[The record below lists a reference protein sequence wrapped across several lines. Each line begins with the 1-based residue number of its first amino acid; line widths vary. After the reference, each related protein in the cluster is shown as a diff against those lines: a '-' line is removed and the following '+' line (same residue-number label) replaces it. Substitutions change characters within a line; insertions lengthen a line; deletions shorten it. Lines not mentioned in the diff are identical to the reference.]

1 MNNQGRRG
9 EEEEDD
15 PYNLQELSNL
25 DVDYVE

>member
-9 EEEEDD
+9 EEEDD